1 MITEKPDIYQHFTLL
16 RLAELIARDGDNK
29 ALQELHNNRRLF
41 YYHSRSPLRMA
52 EFIDKLRQ
60 SSPARRWCNA
70 EADILEKAYD
80 LTISKFSNLPCSD
93 EKSLQLKP
101 QGPDCRYYYEAFI
114 KQAEKTIIDNRFYD
128 RDDNRERQ
136 MAKLLQNLIVRHFR
150 LSCQE
155 CSRRDRKF
163 TTRYLWQVDGHS
175 MEVFLPADLNGR
187 QRGKW
192 LTENIPDVE
201 PARAGERQRVQ
212 AIIDDLTKKRR
223 ILSLGDIEENT
234 IAAKPFDF
242 ESQIEQELIIKG
254 LADVVAREKADN
266 IELQRDAIQKLGR
279 QKLQQLI
286 CEIFDCLAWSK
297 YEAAKIADSFGIN
310 RATFSRFAGSSW
322 LTQSGKSQDYPIPDL
337 WLNTAQTL
345 AGHPVFVRVA
355 EDAGIL
361 GRVEQVLKAGNARRR
376 NGVYK

>member
-16 RLAELIARDGDNK
+16 RLAELIARDSDEK

-41 YYHSRSPLRMA
+41 YYHSRQPLRLA
-52 EFIDKLRQ
+52 EFTDKLRQ
-60 SSPARRWCNA
+60 SSPAHRWCNA

-80 LTISKFSNLPCSD
+80 LTISKFSNLPDCS
-93 EKSLQLKP
+93 KNAPQLKP

-114 KQAEKTIIDNRFYD
+114 KQAEKTIDNRFYS
-128 RDDNRERQ
+128 RDNDRERQ

-155 CSRRDRKF
+155 CSRRDKKF

-187 QRGKW
+187 QRGRW

-234 IAAKPFDF
+234 IAAKPADF
-242 ESQIEQELIIKG
+242 ESQIEQELTVKG

-266 IELQRDAIQKLGR
+266 IELQRDAIQKLGK

-286 CEIFDCLAWSK
+286 CHIFDCLAWGK
-297 YEAAKIADSFGIN
+297 YEAAKIADSFKIN

-322 LTQSGKSQDYPIPDL
+322 LTQSGKSRQSPIPDL
-337 WLNTAQTL
+337 WFNTAQTL

-355 EDAGIL
+355 GDAGIL
-361 GRVEQVLKAGNARRR
+361 GRVEQVLKTGNARRR